1 LNNNFNKYKYIKN
14 KKDNF
19 LPLLPVNFLEDNK
32 FLDVWL
38 DWVEY
43 RKEIKKP
50 LTNVAAKRQV
60 KLLTQCSIQ
69 VATAMVDQSINMGW
83 RGIFPLNENHELMRE
98 EVELADPGSTSSKNL
113 KPL

>member
-1 LNNNFNKYKYIKN
+1 MNNNLNKRKKD
-14 KKDNF
+14 KDNF
-19 LPLLPVNFLEDNK
+19 LILLPDNLLEDSKFLE
-32 FLDVWL
+32 VWL

-50 LTNVAAKRQV
+50 LTSVAAKRQI
-60 KLLTQCSIQ
+60 KLLSDYSIQ

-98 EVELADPGSTSSKNL
+98 EIKLADPGSTSSESL

>member
-1 LNNNFNKYKYIKN
+1 MKDNFHNSKKIKD

-19 LPLLPVNFLEDNK
+19 LILLPTNLLEDIKFLE
-32 FLDVWL
+32 VWL

-50 LTNVAAKRQV
+50 LTNTAAKRQI
-60 KLLTQCSIQ
+60 KLLSSYSIQ

-83 RGIFPLNENHELMRE
+83 RGIFPLNVNHELMRE
-98 EVELADPGSTSSKNL
+98 EIELADPGSTSSKNL

>member
-1 LNNNFNKYKYIKN
+1 LNTNSNNSKKIKK

-19 LPLLPVNFLEDNK
+19 LILLPDNLLEDIKFLE
-32 FLDVWL
+32 VWI

-50 LTNVAAKRQV
+50 LTNVAAKRQI
-60 KLLTQCSIQ
+60 KLLSRYSIQ
-69 VATAMVDQSINMGW
+69 VATAMADQSINMGW

-98 EVELADPGSTSSKNL
+98 EVELADPGSTSSGNL